1 MITYITT
8 FEMYY
13 KNTLFL
19 IQVDT

>member
-8 FEMYY
+8 FDMYY